1 MFGYTLNAKNYTNAG
16 LIDKPTKVFAYNFYN
31 IGLTNVIIKRRDETN
46 DNYVWTIAPGESMDT
61 RLLGGMDL
69 TQYVV
74 EFISL
79 NDTATTSQ
87 QSELL
92 VTFFIGI

>member
-1 MFGYTLNAKNYTNAG
+1 MFGYTINVKNYTNAG
-16 LIDKPTKVFAYNFYN
+16 LIDKPTKVIAYNFYN
-31 IGLTNVIIKRRDETN
+31 IGNTTALIKRRDETN
-46 DNYVWTIAPGESMDT
+46 DNYVWTIASGESMDT
-61 RLLGGMDL
+61 RMFGGADL

-79 NDTATTSQ
+79 NDVATTSQ